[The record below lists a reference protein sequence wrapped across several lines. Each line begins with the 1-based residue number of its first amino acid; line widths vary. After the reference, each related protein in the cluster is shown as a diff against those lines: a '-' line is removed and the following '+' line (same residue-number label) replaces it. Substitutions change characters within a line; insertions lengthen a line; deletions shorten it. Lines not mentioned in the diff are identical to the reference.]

1 MELTKQQIKYID
13 HRLENEGIKYWD
25 IRIELLD
32 HVVSDVEQKLKP
44 ENSEYEFKELVQESF
59 ESLGWKENF
68 NGGAFEKVF
77 LKRNVLYVK
86 KVRKKY
92 GQEIKSKFTNIFF
105 LLEVFFLWAF
115 LFLIHKN
122 SFFIKLTLTFEII
135 AVVMFLIFF
144 VVKYQLFKSSQL
156 NAVFSFAV
164 IPVSV
169 HNLLIFAPQ
178 ILFDYEKMNLTH
190 VAVTLALIIPFLY
203 IGFNFMLKEAKSL
216 QKIYNKLME

>member
-1 MELTKQQIKYID
+1 MELTRQQIKYID

-32 HVVSDVEQKLKP
+32 HVVSYVEQKLKP
-44 ENSEYEFKELVQESF
+44 ENSEYEFKEFVQESF
-59 ESLGWKENF
+59 ESLGWRENF
-68 NGGAFEKVF
+68 NGDAFEKVF
-77 LKRNVLYVK
+77 LKRNVLNAK
-86 KVRKKY
+86 KIRKKY
-92 GQEIKSKFTNIFF
+92 GQEIKSKFTSIFF
-105 LLEVFFLWAF
+105 LLEVFLLWVF

-122 SFFIKLTLTFEII
+122 SFFIKLTFTLEII
-135 AVVMFLIFF
+135 AVVLFLIFF

-190 VAVTLALIIPFLY
+190 AAVTLALIFPFLY
-203 IGFNFMLKEAKSL
+203 IGFNFMLKEAKSS